1 MQKLRREVEKAK
13 RTLSYRHETRIEI
26 ESLINGQDFSH
37 TLTRAKFEELNVVGS
52 KFEVEI
58 IDIQRTLHLT
68 GYIYIYVLYFKT
80 CILFH
85 IGLVPINIE
94 SREKSFKRWWH
105 EGIWRW
111 WNYFS
116 GRIHTHS

>member
-58 IDIQRTLHLT
+58 IYRYTAYTSFDRV
-68 GYIYIYVLYFKT
+68 YLY
-80 CILFH
+80 LRA
-85 IGLVPINIE
+85 V
-94 SREKSFKRWWH
+94 
-105 EGIWRW
+105 
-111 WNYFS
+111 Y
-116 GRIHTHS
+116 